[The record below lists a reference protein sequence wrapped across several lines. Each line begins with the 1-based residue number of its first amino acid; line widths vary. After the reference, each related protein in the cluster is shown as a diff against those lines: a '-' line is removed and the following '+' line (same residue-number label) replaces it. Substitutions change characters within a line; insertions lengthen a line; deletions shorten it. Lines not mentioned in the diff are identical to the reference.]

1 MIAKETLS
9 LMADIMDGITSADE
23 WTRIQTTD
31 PGIAAAD
38 DKWDR
43 ALSDA
48 KPYLPWAIYEE
59 LSNANASVA
68 SAYSDAGILYGIRV
82 ADVIREAAAHP
93 EEISRYYLAR
103 MEAAV

>member
-1 MIAKETLS
+1 MIDKETLS
-9 LMADIMDGITSADE
+9 LMAGITSADE

-38 DKWDR
+38 DKWDK

-48 KPYLPWAIYEE
+48 KPYLPGAIYEE
-59 LSNANASVA
+59 LSNASASVA
-68 SAYSDAGILYGIRV
+68 SA
-82 ADVIREAAAHP
+82 HP
-93 EEISRYYLAR
+93 EEMSRYYLAR